1 MTGAHLL
8 LVGILLAL
16 AGLLWLVWLMGSESL
31 PRVVERGEDGE

>member
-16 AGLLWLVWLMGSESL
+16 AGLLWLVWLMGCD
-31 PRVVERGEDGE
+31 RTEDYS